1 MRKAGCI
8 QVSYGVES
16 GSERIR
22 GLLNKRLKTDDIKR
36 AFYLTH
42 RYGILARAYF
52 IYGCPEE
59 TGETIQATIDTIRQI
74 KPFICVFYIL
84 EIYPGTKLYSD
95 YQKKFHVTDDI
106 WLKKV
111 EGICYF
117 ESDPHLSQELI
128 LDFGKRLRTGFYKS
142 LSTFAEALDLIDE
155 EQFYE
160 MHADFCSRLAMTFSQ
175 GDYANNEAIMDKE
188 KTAEVLFNKA
198 LSYAPDHRAYLGLG
212 VLKQNEKKYQR
223 AVDVLSE
230 GVRHFPGSEQLNL
243 CLGINCMNLG
253 EYEKALACFLK
264 FENSKEAINYIAI
277 CYRALGDL
285 GKEREFL
292 KKAHR
297 WERGRRH
304 R

>member
-1 MRKAGCI
+1 
-8 QVSYGVES
+8 
-16 GSERIR
+16 
-22 GLLNKRLKTDDIKR
+22 
-36 AFYLTH
+36 
-42 RYGILARAYF
+42 
-52 IYGCPEE
+52 
-59 TGETIQATIDTIRQI
+59 
-74 KPFICVFYIL
+74 
-84 EIYPGTKLYSD
+84 
-95 YQKKFHVTDDI
+95 
-106 WLKKV
+106 
-111 EGICYF
+111 
-117 ESDPHLSQELI
+117 
-128 LDFGKRLRTGFYKS
+128 
-142 LSTFAEALDLIDE
+142 
-155 EQFYE
+155 
-160 MHADFCSRLAMTFSQ
+160 
-175 GDYANNEAIMDKE
+175 DKE

-264 FENSKEAINYIAI
+264 FEDSKEAINYIAI

-304 R
+304 L